1 MVPVLKELLNQTAV
15 SVTQLEIQ
23 LMPFTRTKMTS
34 VYVSTVTFLIHNH
47 VPQLNYNNNSV
58 AFCKLNC
65 AVIGSSGCTT
75 CKDGFMREPECCRC
89 ESGRTEVNGVCSK
102 Y

>member
-1 MVPVLKELLNQTAV
+1 M
-15 SVTQLEIQ
+15 
-23 LMPFTRTKMTS
+23 
-34 VYVSTVTFLIHNH
+34 
-47 VPQLNYNNNSV
+47 NYNNNSV

-75 CKDGFMREPECCRC
+75 CKDGFMREPECCQC
-89 ESGRTEVNGVCSK
+89 EPGRTEVNGVCSK